1 MTGLQQ
7 GRPGRQRELP
17 DWTPRR
23 RSGWEHRLGGSQ
35 SADGTEATVSGQIFQ
50 GTGGGP
56 RLREASPELP
66 ARDQREGREQG
77 QGGASQDPK
86 YQRLN

>member
-1 MTGLQQ
+1 MSGLQQ

-17 DWTPRR
+17 DWTARR
-23 RSGWEHRLGGSQ
+23 RSGWEH
-35 SADGTEATVSGQIFQ
+35 ADGTEATVSGQIFQ

-56 RLREASPELP
+56 RLREAGPELP
-66 ARDQREGREQG
+66 ARDQREAREQG